1 MKKNTIFMVLL
12 VLALIFAFTAPA
24 LATEAYAD
32 GEAAV
37 ISKNPGGETVK
48 EGGSTLFT
56 AAANNYAGVSWK
68 IVSFD
73 GETVL
78 SAEQA
83 PGTFSG
89 LSVKMYKQTS
99 WPYNEAIKLE
109 NIPASMNGWK
119 VVADFLGND
128 GNVVSTTGA
137 TVAIE
142 GLALPTPTPAPTP
155 EPTPVPEPSEMPIA
169 TEEPDFATVTVIDTE
184 PETDTGKAVS
194 SSKKGGYSL
203 LTLIIVALLAAAVSA
218 LITSFVLNGKKS
230 GTGKKKVS
238 KTSKS
243 KKQTSFKRGSHDKKD
258 AGYEYDEDDSDNY
271 DPEELYDNAYEE
283 DLPEEDT
290 DDYDEFTGFDDL
302 TATPDDPAEPE
313 AEDIV
318 PEVSAEDLD
327 SLYDQDIFDDR
338 FNRYDR

>member
-12 VLALIFAFTAPA
+12 VLALIVAFTAPA

-137 TVAIE
+137 TVAI
-142 GLALPTPTPAPTP
+142 
-155 EPTPVPEPSEMPIA
+155 
-169 TEEPDFATVTVIDTE
+169 
-184 PETDTGKAVS
+184 
-194 SSKKGGYSL
+194 
-203 LTLIIVALLAAAVSA
+203 
-218 LITSFVLNGKKS
+218 
-230 GTGKKKVS
+230 
-238 KTSKS
+238 
-243 KKQTSFKRGSHDKKD
+243 
-258 AGYEYDEDDSDNY
+258 
-271 DPEELYDNAYEE
+271 
-283 DLPEEDT
+283 
-290 DDYDEFTGFDDL
+290 
-302 TATPDDPAEPE
+302 
-313 AEDIV
+313 
-318 PEVSAEDLD
+318 
-327 SLYDQDIFDDR
+327 
-338 FNRYDR
+338 